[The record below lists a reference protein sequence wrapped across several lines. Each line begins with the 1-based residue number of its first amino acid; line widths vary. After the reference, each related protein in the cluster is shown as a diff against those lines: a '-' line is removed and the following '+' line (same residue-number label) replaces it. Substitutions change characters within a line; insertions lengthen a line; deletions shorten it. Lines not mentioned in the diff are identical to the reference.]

1 MGLIPERQVLKKIP
15 RCPFREQTTGNS
27 EGIVAL
33 ILSSVA
39 RRWRVA
45 GLQERCWCSV
55 ELVEY
60 GGGCGIGTGGSVHQS
75 VGQVVQVIEAGD
87 SSSGG

>member
-39 RRWRVA
+39 RRSA
-45 GLQERCWCSV
+45 
-55 ELVEY
+55 
-60 GGGCGIGTGGSVHQS
+60 GCGTTGKMLVQRRAGRVRRWLWDRHWRSRSSVCR
-75 VGQVVQVIEAGD
+75 AGCT
-87 SSSGG
+87 GH